1 MRLAPLAVVV
11 LALAA
16 TALGGEA
23 ERVERAIV
31 AEQLR
36 DPLRDLADEAER
48 RADLERGVLAPRGV
62 PAHLVHLEID
72 RRALDRE
79 VERRREGQRFEREA
93 LRALAEAR
101 QRGED
106 TRGAEAKL
114 RSHAARQE
122 LQALQ
127 RGIQRGLAPARP
139 SARVPTRGSRA
150 PVRLRSR

>member
-1 MRLAPLAVVV
+1 M
-11 LALAA
+11 
-16 TALGGEA
+16 
-23 ERVERAIV
+23 
-31 AEQLR
+31 
-36 DPLRDLADEAER
+36 
-48 RADLERGVLAPRGV
+48 LAPRGV

-122 LQALQ
+122 LRALQ

-139 SARVPTRGSRA
+139 PVRVPTRGSRA